1 MTVTPAVLYALS
13 VFALVGGRVFG
24 GIQWHHWNRQQRLH
38 GKGNAPALRSVDQS

>member
-24 GIQWHHWNRQQRLH
+24 GVQWHHWHRLH
-38 GKGNAPALRSVDQS
+38 RGRRTPGSVRAIEDAKS